1 MEKIWL
7 KHYPPGVPETID
19 ASNLGTLVDVL
30 LASCREH
37 ADLIAFKS
45 EFGNLTYAEL
55 DAKSLAFASFLQQEW
70 GLKKGMRFGLML
82 PNVLAYPIAM
92 LGALRAGL
100 IVVNINPLY
109 TQRELTHQLVDAG
122 CHHVLV
128 LDMFAHTLAD
138 SWDEAHMVKA
148 MVAHLGDFYAPWKG
162 GLLQIILKYVARKIP
177 TWHLPDYISLQDAL
191 AYGKDKTLDKV
202 NIDKYDVAFLQYT
215 GGTTGVSKGAELT
228 HFNLL
233 SNLLQANAWVQ
244 PALALHDFK
253 TQLIIVTAIPLYHI
267 FSLTANGLLFMYLG
281 GKNLLILNPR
291 DFEGFVKR
299 LQKEEFHA
307 ITGVNSLFNSLL
319 NTPGF
324 DKINFSSLLFC
335 LGGGTAIQE
344 EVAKH
349 WIAKTGMPLLA
360 AYGLTETSPAAVIT
374 PLAAKAYNSSVGLPI
389 SSTEIS
395 IRNDKGEEL
404 ALGDA
409 GELCIRG
416 PQVMRGYWHNEAETR
431 LVFWP
436 QGWLRTGDIA
446 KIDEQ
451 GQVYILDRS
460 KDMILVSGFN
470 VYPNE
475 VEAVLAMHPGILESG
490 VIGIPSDSS
499 GEQVKA
505 FIVKKDP
512 NLTVDSVLEH
522 CRKNLTGYKVPHV
535 IEFCDELP
543 KTAVGKILRK
553 ELRNR

>member
-7 KHYPPGVPETID
+7 KNYPQGVPETID
-19 ASNLGTLVDVL
+19 ASNLGSLVDVF

-37 ADLIAFKS
+37 ADSIAFKS

-55 DAKSLAFASFLQQEW
+55 DAKSLAFACFLQQEW

-109 TQRELTHQLVDAG
+109 TQRELTHQLLDAG

-138 SWDEAHMVKA
+138 SWQEAHMVKA
-148 MVAHLGDFYAPWKG
+148 MVGHLGDFCPPWKAS
-162 GLLQIILKYVARKIP
+162 LLQMVLKYVARKIP
-177 TWHLPDYISLQDAL
+177 AWHLPDYVSLQEAL
-191 AYGKDKTLDKV
+191 AYGKDKTLEKI

-228 HFNLL
+228 HFNLI
-233 SNLLQANAWVQ
+233 SNLLQAKAWIQ
-244 PALALHDFK
+244 SALDKHGFK
-253 TQLIIVTAIPLYHI
+253 TQMTIVTAIPLYHI
-267 FSLTANGLLFMYLG
+267 FSLLSNGLLFMYLG
-281 GKNLLILNPR
+281 GVNLLILDPR
-291 DFEGFVKR
+291 DFKGFVKQ
-299 LQKEEFHA
+299 LQKEKFHA
-307 ITGVNSLFNSLL
+307 ITGVNTLYNSLL

-324 DKINFSSLLFC
+324 EKIDFSSLLFC

-344 EVAKH
+344 EVAKR
-349 WIAKTGMPLLA
+349 WAAKTGFPLLA
-360 AYGLTETSPAAVIT
+360 GYGLTETSPVVTIT
-374 PLAAKAYNSSVGLPI
+374 PLTAKAYNTSVGLPI

-395 IRNDKGEEL
+395 IRDDKGEEL
-404 ALGDA
+404 PLEAA
-409 GELCIRG
+409 GEVCVRG

-436 QGWLRTGDIA
+436 QGWLRTGDIG
-446 KIDEQ
+446 KIDEE
-451 GQVYILDRS
+451 GQVYILDRN

-505 FIVKKDP
+505 FIVKKDL
-512 NLTVDSVLEH
+512 NLTIEDVIEH
-522 CRKNLTGYKVPHV
+522 CKKNLTGYKVPKV

-543 KTAVGKILRK
+543 KTTVGKISRK
-553 ELRNR
+553 ELRSR